1 MMTTSRRLLRLP
13 LLLLLALLTL
23 GPAGISSSSGLA
35 FQTNRAQTDT
45 GSAPKVHITTPLNNI
60 IRYGLN
66 LTFIA
71 GTVEGTDI
79 KEVGVSIRR
88 VGTNEE
94 WSATKKKGRFVTGPT
109 GKWLKAS
116 LDGNNWYV
124 PTSSYQLPTFADLLP
139 AGSDE
144 MKYIIYAYAI
154 DRQGRRSEEEGVMIT
169 VRR

>member
-1 MMTTSRRLLRLP
+1 MTSPRKLLSLV
-13 LLLLLALLTL
+13 LALLALSLM
-23 GPAGISSSSGLA
+23 SSNGKA
-35 FQTNRAQTDT
+35 IQTEGA
-45 GSAPKVHITTPLNNI
+45 SAPKVSIEVPVNNAL
-60 IRYGLN
+60 RYGLGI
-66 LTFIA
+66 TFIA

-94 WSATKKKGRFVTGPT
+94 WSATKKKGSFVAGPT

-116 LDGNNWYV
+116 IDGNIWYV

-139 AGSDE
+139 EGKDE
-144 MKYIIYAYAI
+144 MRYIIYAYAQ
-154 DRQGRRSEEEGVMIT
+154 DGQGRKSEEGEGTMII

>member
-1 MMTTSRRLLRLP
+1 MTTPRRLLLP
-13 LLLLLALLTL
+13 LFIFALLMPGT
-23 GPAGISSSSGLA
+23 AGNTGRA
-35 FQTNRAQTDT
+35 FQADT
-45 GSAPKVHITTPLNNI
+45 EGAPKIRITTPLDNI

-71 GTVEGTDI
+71 GTTEGTDV

-88 VGTNEE
+88 AGTNEE
-94 WSATKKKGRFVTGPT
+94 WSATKKKGNFVSGPT

-124 PTSSYQLPTFADLLP
+124 PTSSYQLPTNADLLP
-139 AGSDE
+139 AGADE
-144 MKYIIYAYAI
+144 MKYVIYAYAR
-154 DRQGRRSEEEGVMIT
+154 DRQGRRSEQSVTIT

>member
-1 MMTTSRRLLRLP
+1 MKTSVKLLSLVV
-13 LLLLLALLTL
+13 ALLTL
-23 GPAGISSSSGLA
+23 SLMSSSGKSI
-35 FQTNRAQTDT
+35 QTEGA
-45 GSAPKVHITTPLNNI
+45 SAPKVSITTPANNA
-60 IRYGLN
+60 IRYGLG

-71 GTVEGTDI
+71 GTVEGVDI

-94 WSATKKKGRFVTGPT
+94 WSATKKKGSFVAGPT

-116 LDGNNWYV
+116 IDGNTWYV

-139 AGSDE
+139 EGTDE
-144 MKYIIYAYAI
+144 MRYIIYAYAK
-154 DRQGRRSEEEGVMIT
+154 DRQGRRSEDGEGTMFI